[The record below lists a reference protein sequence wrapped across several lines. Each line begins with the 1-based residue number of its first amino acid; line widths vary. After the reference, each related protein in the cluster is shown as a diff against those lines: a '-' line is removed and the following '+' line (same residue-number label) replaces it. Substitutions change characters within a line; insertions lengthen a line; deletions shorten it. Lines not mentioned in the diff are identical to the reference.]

1 MDLRKIGKFISVC
14 RKEKNIT
21 QNELAEKLGI
31 SDRAISKWENGNC
44 LPDASKMLDLCG
56 ILGITVNEL
65 LNGERV
71 EMKDYSKKTDEL
83 LVELAKQEEK
93 KNKRLLSDMYI
104 MTVSAIIFYVGIV
117 TLASYTL
124 KEGSVFLAIICAA
137 TVLTFVVAFYGL
149 KLEAEAGYYECKKC
163 HNRFVPKSYFSV
175 MIAPHFNTTRFLKC
189 PDCGKRTWAKKVMT
203 KK

>member
-1 MDLRKIGKFISVC
+1 MDLRKIGKFISAC

-56 ILGITVNEL
+56 IFGITVNEL

-93 KNKRLLSDMYI
+93 KNKRLLSDMYV
-104 MTVSAIIFYVGIV
+104 MSFSAIIFYVGIV

-149 KLEAEAGYYECKKC
+149 MLEAEAGYYECKKC
-163 HNRFVPKSYFSV
+163 HNRFVPKNYFSV